1 MADILTTKL
10 KNDVTRMFY
19 QDILDNEF
27 FFAVSSTV
35 IGELNRVQ
43 SVNAVY
49 SKNEF
54 QENIV
59 FGKRVFEDD
68 VKFMIKYYPWQ
79 KDAVY
84 TQYDSTVDLESANF
98 YSVVG
103 PNNNDSGDY
112 RVYKCL
118 SNNNGSASTTPPNYN
133 PETTAQ
139 SL

>member
-59 FGKRVFEDD
+59 FGKRVFEG
-68 VKFMIKYYPWQ
+68 ILH
-79 KDAVY
+79 
-84 TQYDSTVDLESANF
+84 TV
-98 YSVVG
+98 
-103 PNNNDSGDY
+103 
-112 RVYKCL
+112 
-118 SNNNGSASTTPPNYN
+118 
-133 PETTAQ
+133 
-139 SL
+139 

>member
-98 YSVVG
+98 YSV
-103 PNNNDSGDY
+103 P
-112 RVYKCL
+112 
-118 SNNNGSASTTPPNYN
+118 SNSYLYASMISSARSFLN
-133 PETTAQ
+133 PFKLFICGRSAN
-139 SL
+139 LLWN